1 MATDKPHHHHGEML
15 EKAEAVEVEKI
26 AVMDAGH
33 LDTHANDL
41 DEDARKLERKTT

>member
-1 MATDKPHHHHGEML
+1 M
-15 EKAEAVEVEKI
+15 EKVEAVEVEKV

-41 DEDARKLERKTT
+41 DEDTRKLERKTT